1 MMTNVLETVIEETKP
16 FSIRLR
22 RRSMY
27 SCFISITS
35 LWEISISPLSRRL
48 TAYLQRPC
56 CLQLLYH
63 VPAKRSIPFAGL
75 FIAILSGDPP
85 AFGRIGALRLRA
97 GDVARAGC
105 PRWAREVPLR
115 PLFVPAVR
123 SFACRKETQCAA
135 HIRLSA
141 CAGLPAPC
149 YYHKP
154 PAGGFRL
161 SCASRSRGIRAFV
174 QGSPRLLYQY
184 QLIYYCRYCR
194 IFDTAFR
201 YF

>member
-27 SCFISITS
+27 SRFISITS

-56 CLQLLYH
+56 CLQVLYH

-75 FIAILSGDPP
+75 FYCVFLRALSPLPGISS
-85 AFGRIGALRLRA
+85 GRIGALRISAPATSRGRA
-97 GDVARAGC
+97 A
-105 PRWAREVPLR
+105 PRWRAEFCSVPS
-115 PLFVPAVR
+115 
-123 SFACRKETQCAA
+123 SFPQSDLSHAGKEPPGA

-154 PAGGFRL
+154 PAGGFRF
-161 SCASRSRGIRAFV
+161 A
-174 QGSPRLLYQY
+174 LLV
-184 QLIYYCRYCR
+184 RTDAAR
-194 IFDTAFR
+194 RPIFI
-201 YF
+201 

>member
-27 SCFISITS
+27 SRFISITS

-56 CLQLLYH
+56 CLQVLYH

-75 FIAILSGDPP
+75 FIACSSWQSSLFQEDRRSG
-85 AFGRIGALRLRA
+85 IRA
-97 GDVARAGC
+97 GDIARAGC
-105 PRWAREVPLR
+105 PRWARGFRSVPS
-115 PLFVPAVR
+115 
-123 SFACRKETQCAA
+123 SFPQSDLSHEGTESPGA

-141 CAGLPAPC
+141 CAGLPAPY

-161 SCASRSRGIRAFV
+161 SCASRSRGIRAFP
-174 QGSPRLLYQY
+174 QGSPRVLYQY

>member
-1 MMTNVLETVIEETKP
+1 M
-16 FSIRLR
+16 
-22 RRSMY
+22 
-27 SCFISITS
+27 
-35 LWEISISPLSRRL
+35 
-48 TAYLQRPC
+48 QRPC
-56 CLQLLYH
+56 CLQVLYH

-75 FIAILSGDPP
+75 FVAILSGDLP
-85 AFGRIGALRLRA
+85 ASGRNRRAADLRA
-97 GDVARAGC
+97 GDVTRAGC
-105 PRWAREVPLR
+105 HGGARGSAPTPLR
-115 PLFVPAVR
+115 SR
-123 SFACRKETQCAA
+123 SQIFRTQEKNTMRGA

-154 PAGGFRL
+154 PEGGFRL
-161 SCASRSRGIRAFV
+161 SCASRSRGIRAFP